1 MLDEEDLL
9 DVGTHPGHHLQLPGL
24 VEEVGLGRRELL
36 QVINRVNHLLEVVNP
51 SEGVAEVVRPH
62 KVPQPWQAH
71 DHPRLSLLRDLRPC
85 HVQLLQLLAQGDH
98 LHCPLPHL
106 LISWQNCKMFQYTEE
121 KPTPRLSSMSRSF
134 RTWPHASTKALRM
147 SRVQSFFKVKAARL
161 VKEEREVASWIAEGP
176 FIGTQPPCVIIISLK
191 TAICYSWTSNTRT

>member
-1 MLDEEDLL
+1 
-9 DVGTHPGHHLQLPGL
+9 
-24 VEEVGLGRRELL
+24 
-36 QVINRVNHLLEVVNP
+36 
-51 SEGVAEVVRPH
+51 
-62 KVPQPWQAH
+62 
-71 DHPRLSLLRDLRPC
+71 
-85 HVQLLQLLAQGDH
+85 
-98 LHCPLPHL
+98 
-106 LISWQNCKMFQYTEE
+106 MFQYTEE

-191 TAICYSWTSNTRT
+191 TAICYSWTIPFLSCITMIMIIFIICSDIHHNHNEAGQGGDPCLLMAALLKTLLLPSHHHRYHQYLHHCDDYHL